1 MTVADG
7 PFGASDIGVGFS
19 DVALIG
25 VSVAGFCVLASIVYS
40 IILLRLQTRSEFEK
54 QEAELDNY
62 DELLE
67 QTDVATLNRAQRRAR
82 AKNIM
87 KRQRRIATDPVLP
100 EADADA
106 LVAVV
111 QQQQEQNNNVEDDD
125 AGTTGGNLQQQHLS
139 RKERQKA
146 AREAEKAE
154 RQLFQEE
161 RRLQQKEALEQ
172 AQEKKRRRQELQTKK
187 AEFDRK
193 QRLMDKEH
201 QERAAYEQWK
211 TFLASE
217 SERMTVVEFIQHVQE
232 HKTANLMALSERFRV
247 PIAKVQARVKELVST
262 RRITG
267 IITEDFK
274 FIYIT
279 QEEMDKVASFMLD
292 SQEGTLKQ
300 LASDMT
306 NLITTTSS
314 S

>member
-1 MTVADG
+1 MAVADG
-7 PFGASDIGVGFS
+7 PFGASDTGVGFS

-25 VSVAGFCVLASIVYS
+25 VSVAGFCILASIVYS

-54 QEAELDNY
+54 QKAELDNY
-62 DELLE
+62 DDLLE
-67 QTDVATLNRAQRRAR
+67 QRDVATLNRAQRRAR

-87 KRQRRIATDPVLP
+87 KRQRRIATEPVLP

-111 QQQQEQNNNVEDDD
+111 QQDQNNIEDDD

-161 RRLQQKEALEQ
+161 RRLQQKESLQ
-172 AQEKKRRRQELQTKK
+172 LAQEKKRERQEMQNKK
-187 AEFDRK
+187 TEFERK
-193 QRLMDKEH
+193 QRLLDREH
-201 QERAAYEQWK
+201 QERAAYEQWR
-211 TFLASE
+211 TFLVSE

-232 HKTANLMALSERFRV
+232 HKTANLMTLSERFRV
-247 PIAKVQARVKELVST
+247 PIDKVQARVKELVST
-262 RRITG
+262 CRITG
-267 IITEDFK
+267 IVTEDFN

-279 QEEMDKVASFMLD
+279 QEEMDKVASFILD
-292 SQEGTLKQ
+292 SQEGTLKN
-300 LASDMT
+300 LASEMT
-306 NLITTTSS
+306 NLIATTSAS
-314 S
+314 